1 MPLWNVWFLFG
12 NVPLLSTYNIYIL
25 ELMIIMTIGNR
36 IRELRI
42 SKNMSQKELS
52 ELIDVSKSAISKY
65 ESDSLEPNIRVQI
78 ALAEAF
84 NVTIDYLIGYSDE
97 NTLAKSDDNITKMIE
112 LYKELNENNRI
123 LALAKMIELL
133 NEQSKRTV

>member
-1 MPLWNVWFLFG
+1 MPLWNVQFLFW

-25 ELMIIMTIGNR
+25 ELVMIMTIGNR

>member
-1 MPLWNVWFLFG
+1 M
-12 NVPLLSTYNIYIL
+12 
-25 ELMIIMTIGNR
+25 IMTIGNR

-42 SKNMSQKELS
+42 SKNMSQKGLS

-97 NTLAKSDDNITKMIE
+97 NALAKSDDNITKMIE

>member
-1 MPLWNVWFLFG
+1 MPLWNVLFLFW

-25 ELMIIMTIGNR
+25 ELVMIMTIGNR

>member
-1 MPLWNVWFLFG
+1 MPLWNVWFLFW

>member
-1 MPLWNVWFLFG
+1 MLLWNVQFLFW

-25 ELMIIMTIGNR
+25 ELVIIMTIGNR

-97 NTLAKSDDNITKMIE
+97 NTLAKSDDNIAKMIE
-112 LYKELNENNRI
+112 LYKDLNENNRI

>member
-1 MPLWNVWFLFG
+1 MSLWNVWFLFW

-25 ELMIIMTIGNR
+25 ELVMIMTIGNR

-112 LYKELNENNRI
+112 LYKDLNENNRI

>member
-1 MPLWNVWFLFG
+1 MSLWNVWFLFW
-12 NVPLLSTYNIYIL
+12 NVPLLSTDNIYIL
-25 ELMIIMTIGNR
+25 ELVMIMTIGNR

-84 NVTIDYLIGYSDE
+84 NITIDYLIGYSDE

-112 LYKELNENNRI
+112 LYKDLNENNRI

>member
-1 MPLWNVWFLFG
+1 MLLWNVQFLFW

-25 ELMIIMTIGNR
+25 ELVIIMTIGNR

>member
-1 MPLWNVWFLFG
+1 M
-12 NVPLLSTYNIYIL
+12 LSTYNIYIL
-25 ELMIIMTIGNR
+25 ELVMIMTIGNR

>member
-1 MPLWNVWFLFG
+1 MPLWNVLFLFW

-25 ELMIIMTIGNR
+25 ELVMIMTIGNR

-42 SKNMSQKELS
+42 SKNMSQKGLS

-97 NTLAKSDDNITKMIE
+97 NALAKSDDNITKMIE

>member
-1 MPLWNVWFLFG
+1 MLLWNVWFLFW

-25 ELMIIMTIGNR
+25 ELVMIMTIGNR

>member
-1 MPLWNVWFLFG
+1 MSLWNVWFLFW

-25 ELMIIMTIGNR
+25 ELVMIMTIGNR

-65 ESDSLEPNIRVQI
+65 ESESLEPNIRVQI